1 LVKLDHVRAGNVQP
15 LTELMPVLREAGM
28 AAVSPT
34 GVLGDPT
41 GASATLGEQILAAW
55 TADLVSS
62 VRREWELALR

>member
-1 LVKLDHVRAGNVQP
+1 V
-15 LTELMPVLREAGM
+15 

-41 GASATLGEQILAAW
+41 EASATLGEQILAAW
-55 TADLVSS
+55 TADHVSS